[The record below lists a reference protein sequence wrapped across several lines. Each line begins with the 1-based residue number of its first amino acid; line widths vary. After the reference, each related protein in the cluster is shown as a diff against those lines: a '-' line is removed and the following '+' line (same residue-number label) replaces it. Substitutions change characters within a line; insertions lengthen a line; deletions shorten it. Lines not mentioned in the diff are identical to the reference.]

1 MLLDKHLDGMA
12 LRDIEAATMPTLEE
26 LQAEMD
32 EQGAQW
38 VKDALATHP
47 GKYHLTLVFNC
58 DKSQHVHNSLN
69 KTKNLRPYS
78 SLPSTYRC
86 G

>member
-38 VKDALATHP
+38 VKEALASDP
-47 GKYHLTLVFNC
+47 GKYHLILCLKCV
-58 DKSQHVHNSLN
+58 KSQHV
-69 KTKNLRPYS
+69 P
-78 SLPSTYRC
+78 
-86 G
+86 